1 MQLPFEETYLLNL
14 VERPD
19 KYERMRKR
27 IDYMGWDVKD
37 FRVVKHP
44 IANLFASM
52 NNLYVNM
59 HEMYGFKSDL
69 IRVWSGNE
77 LNCAREQYT
86 IIKSAYLRGVET
98 VAIMEDDISFYKDI
112 SVWDNYFNNLPND
125 WDILRINSLRGQ
137 KVQDCFKDYDIFWK
151 KQEILGLY
159 GAGFYVMNRK
169 AMKYI
174 IDIMDDVYKP
184 IDNIL
189 AFNVNDGINIYI
201 PNIPLSLCLEDSFN
215 SDIRGEINKDNYH
228 SHHFLYT
235 DITTF
240 KREDYI

>member
-1 MQLPFEETYLLNL
+1 MKLPFEETYLLNL

-37 FRVVKHP
+37 FRVVRHP
-44 IANLFASM
+44 I
-52 NNLYVNM
+52 
-59 HEMYGFKSDL
+59 SDL
-69 IRVWSGNE
+69 LINMNASNLDFFRIYLGSE

-98 VAIMEDDISFYKDI
+98 VAIMEDDISFIKDM
-112 SVWDNYFNNLPND
+112 SVWDDHFNNLPDD
-125 WDILRINSLRGQ
+125 WDILRINTLRGE
-137 KVQDCFKDYDIFWK
+137 DENSLFKNWNKFWK
-151 KQEILGLY
+151 KQDNVGLF

-169 AMKYI
+169 AMKFI
-174 IDIMDDVYKP
+174 IDSMDGIYQP

-189 AFNVNDGINIYI
+189 AFHTSEEVNIYI
-201 PNIPLSLCLEDSFN
+201 PNVPLSLCLEDSFN
-215 SDIRGEINKDNYH
+215 SDIRGTIDEADVNLRG
-228 SHHFLYT
+228 SVHFKYKS
-235 DITTF
+235 ISTF

>member
-1 MQLPFEETYLLNL
+1 MQLPFEETYLINL

-19 KYERMRKR
+19 KYETMRKR

-44 IANLFASM
+44 I
-52 NNLYVNM
+52 
-59 HEMYGFKSDL
+59 SDL
-69 IRVWSGNE
+69 FINLMPPDFNGCKMCSGNE

-98 VAIMEDDISFYKDI
+98 VAIMEDDISFYKDM
-112 SVWDNYFNNLPND
+112 SVWDDHFNNLPSD
-125 WDILRINSLRGQ
+125 WDILRINTLRGE
-137 KVQDCFKDYDIFWK
+137 DEYNLFKNSKDFWK
-151 KQEILGLY
+151 KQNTFNLY

-174 IDIMDDVYKP
+174 IDNMDAVYMP
-184 IDNIL
+184 IDVIL
-189 AFNVNDGINIYI
+189 SSNYANYEMNIYI
-201 PNIPLSLCLEDSFN
+201 PNTPLSLCLEDSFN
-215 SDIRGEINKDNYH
+215 SDIRGVINEDNWGPI
-228 SHHFLYT
+228 HFKYRN
-235 DITTF
+235 IPTF